1 MSLEL
6 LGVIVVV
13 DAADGSLV
21 VGYLRRVCR
30 ALSRLNRRP
39 CVQQSE
45 TETCAHEKVVVDV
58 SGKARDRA
66 GRIGDPRAVRQPIPA
81 VYRTTEQATPQ
92 LAQSVRFDRQ
102 HCRLHESKWTHW
114 SPVSRHLCVPHEFL

>member
-58 SGKARDRA
+58 SWKARDRA

-92 LAQSVRFDRQ
+92 LAQSVGVD
-102 HCRLHESKWTHW
+102 EPKWTHW